1 MIYGQSPSNRI
12 EIPKLMSIRVALVE
26 DNNDLRMSMKS
37 LLKRSARLRVV
48 ADYPDAESALADL
61 VRQNPDVV
69 LMDVK
74 LPKMDGVECVRHLK
88 NLLPKVLVIM
98 LTIHDDN
105 DSLFNSILA
114 GADGFLLKDT
124 VPSRIVEA
132 IEEVCKGGSPMTPQ
146 IARRIV
152 QRFRKNGPEPAEMEN
167 LTPREREVLE
177 ELALGNR
184 YKEISDKL
192 GISLDGI
199 RFHIRGVYNKLHV
212 HSRTEAVLKFLKR

>member
-1 MIYGQSPSNRI
+1 
-12 EIPKLMSIRVALVE
+12 MSIRVALVE
-26 DNNDLRMSMKS
+26 DNDDLRMSMKS
-37 LLKRSARLRVV
+37 LLKRSPRLRVV
-48 ADYPDAESALADL
+48 ADYADAESALADIA
-61 VRQNPDVV
+61 RHKPEVV
-69 LMDVK
+69 LMDIK
-74 LPKMDGVECVRHLK
+74 LPKMDGVECVRALK
-88 NLLPKVLVIM
+88 SLLPTVLIIM

-124 VPSRIVEA
+124 VPARLLEA
-132 IEEVCKGGSPMTPQ
+132 IEEVRNGGSPITPQ

-152 QRFRKNGPEPAEMEN
+152 QRFRGTDPAPANVEN

-177 ELALGNR
+177 QLALGSR

-212 HSRTEAVLKFLKR
+212 HSRTEAVLKLLKR

>member
-1 MIYGQSPSNRI
+1 
-12 EIPKLMSIRVALVE
+12 MSIHVALVE
-26 DNNDLRMSMKS
+26 DNDDLRMSMKS
-37 LLKRSARLRVV
+37 LLKRSPRLRVV
-48 ADYPDAESALADL
+48 ADYPDAESALAD
-61 VRQNPDVV
+61 VVKQSPDVV
-69 LMDVK
+69 LMDVR
-74 LPKMDGVECVRHLK
+74 LPKMDGVECVRLLK
-88 NLLPKVLVIM
+88 NQLPEVLVIM

-124 VPSRIVEA
+124 APSRIVEA
-132 IEEVCKGGSPMTPQ
+132 IEEVSQGGSPMTPQ

-152 QRFRKNGPEPAEMEN
+152 QRFRHADPEPANVEK

-177 ELALGNR
+177 QLALGNR
-184 YKEISDKL
+184 YKEISDQL

>member
-1 MIYGQSPSNRI
+1 
-12 EIPKLMSIRVALVE
+12 MSIRVALVE
-26 DNNDLRMSMKS
+26 DNDDLRVSMKN
-37 LLKRSARLRVV
+37 LLKRSSRLRVV
-48 ADYPDAESALADL
+48 ADYADAESALADL
-61 VRQNPDVV
+61 ARHKPDVV

-74 LPKMDGVECVRHLK
+74 LRRMDGVDCVRHLK
-88 NLLPKVLVIM
+88 NLLPAVLIIM

-105 DSLFNSILA
+105 DSLFNSVLA

-124 VPSRIVEA
+124 LPSRLVEA
-132 IEEVCKGGSPMTPQ
+132 IEEVCQGGSPMTPQ

-152 QRFRKNGPEPAEMEN
+152 QRFRKTGSEPANVEN

-177 ELALGNR
+177 QLALGNR
-184 YKEISDKL
+184 YKEISDNL

>member
-1 MIYGQSPSNRI
+1 
-12 EIPKLMSIRVALVE
+12 MSTRVALVE
-26 DNNDLRMSMKS
+26 DNDELRRSMKR
-37 LLKRSARLRVV
+37 LLQRSPRLRVV
-48 ADYPDAESALADL
+48 ADYPDAESALADMAN
-61 VRQNPDVV
+61 QQPDVV
-69 LMDVK
+69 LMDIK
-74 LPKMDGVECVRHLK
+74 LPKMDGVECVRLLK
-88 NLLPKVLVIM
+88 ARLPDVLVVM
-98 LTIHDDN
+98 LTVHDDN
-105 DSLFNSILA
+105 DSLFNSILS

-124 VPSRIVEA
+124 VPSRLVEA
-132 IEEVCKGGSPMTPQ
+132 IEEVCNGGSPMTPQ

-152 QRFRKNGPEPAEMEN
+152 QRFRKPDSQPTTVEN

-177 ELALGNR
+177 QLALGNR

>member
-1 MIYGQSPSNRI
+1 
-12 EIPKLMSIRVALVE
+12 MSTRVALVE
-26 DNNDLRMSMKS
+26 DNDELRRSMKR
-37 LLKRSARLRVV
+37 LLQRSPRLQVV
-48 ADYPDAESALADL
+48 ADYPDAESALADMAN
-61 VRQNPDVV
+61 QQPDVV
-69 LMDVK
+69 LMDIK
-74 LPKMDGVECVRHLK
+74 LPKMDGVECVRLLK
-88 NLLPKVLVIM
+88 ARLPNVLVMM
-98 LTIHDDN
+98 LTVHDDN

-124 VPSRIVEA
+124 VPSRLVEA
-132 IEEVCKGGSPMTPQ
+132 IEEVRDGGSPMTPQ

-152 QRFRKNGPEPAEMEN
+152 QRFRRPDCEPTSVEN

-177 ELALGNR
+177 QLALGNR

-212 HSRTEAVLKFLKR
+212 HSRTEAVLKYLKR

>member
-1 MIYGQSPSNRI
+1 
-12 EIPKLMSIRVALVE
+12 MSIRVALVE
-26 DNNDLRMSMKS
+26 DNDDLRMSFKH
-37 LLKRSARLRVV
+37 LLERSPRLRIV

-61 VRQNPDVV
+61 ARHKPEVV

-74 LPKMDGVECVRHLK
+74 LPRMSGVECVRILK
-88 NLLPKVLVIM
+88 ELLPEVLIIM

-124 VPSRIVEA
+124 VPSRLVEA
-132 IEEVCKGGSPMTPQ
+132 IEEACKGGSPMTPQ

-152 QRFRKNGPEPAEMEN
+152 QRFRKSDPAPAPMEK
-167 LTPREREVLE
+167 LTPRELEVLE
-177 ELALGNR
+177 QLALGNR

-212 HSRTEAVLKFLKR
+212 HSRTEAVLKYLKRE

>member
-1 MIYGQSPSNRI
+1 MRI
-12 EIPKLMSIRVALVE
+12 SVALVE
-26 DNNDLRMSMKS
+26 DNDDLRMSMKN
-37 LLKRSARLRVV
+37 LLKRSPRLRVV
-48 ADYPDAESALADL
+48 ADYADAESTLADIA
-61 VRQNPDVV
+61 RHKPDVV

-74 LPKMDGVECVRHLK
+74 LPKMDGVECVRVLK
-88 NLLPKVLVIM
+88 GLMPTVVIIM
-98 LTIHDDN
+98 LTVHDDN

-124 VPSRIVEA
+124 VPSRLVEA
-132 IEEVCKGGSPMTPQ
+132 IEEVSHGGSPMTPQ

-152 QRFRKNGPEPAEMEN
+152 QRFRKSDPVPADMEN

-184 YKEISDKL
+184 YKEISDRL

-199 RFHIRGVYNKLHV
+199 RFHIRGVYQKLHV
-212 HSRTEAVLKFLKR
+212 HSRTEAVLKYLRR

>member
-1 MIYGQSPSNRI
+1 
-12 EIPKLMSIRVALVE
+12 MSIRVALVE
-26 DNNDLRMSMKS
+26 DNDDLRTSMKS

-48 ADYPDAESALADL
+48 ADYSDAESAPADL
-61 VRQNPDVV
+61 VRHKPDVV

-74 LPKMDGVECVRHLK
+74 LPRMDGVECARLLK
-88 NLLPKVLVIM
+88 SLLPTVLIIM

-105 DSLFNSILA
+105 DSLFNSVLA

-124 VPSRIVEA
+124 VPSRLVEA
-132 IEEVCKGGSPMTPQ
+132 IEEVCQGGSPMTPQ

-152 QRFRKNGPEPAEMEN
+152 QRFRKTGSEPANVEN

-177 ELALGNR
+177 QLALGNR

>member
-1 MIYGQSPSNRI
+1 MG
-12 EIPKLMSIRVALVE
+12 IRVALVE
-26 DNNDLRMSMKS
+26 DNDDLRMS
-37 LLKRSARLRVV
+37 LKRLLQRSPRLRVV
-48 ADYPDAESALADL
+48 ADYPDAESALADIAGQKL
-61 VRQNPDVV
+61 EVV

-74 LPKMDGVECVRHLK
+74 LPKMSGVECVRLLK
-88 NLLPKVLVIM
+88 DLLPEVLIIM

-124 VPSRIVEA
+124 VPSRLAEA

-152 QRFRKNGPEPAEMEN
+152 QRFRKTDTVPASVEN
-167 LTPREREVLE
+167 LTPRELEVLE
-177 ELALGNR
+177 QLALGNR

-212 HSRTEAVLKFLKR
+212 HSRTEAVLKYLKRE

>member
-1 MIYGQSPSNRI
+1 
-12 EIPKLMSIRVALVE
+12 MSIRVALVE
-26 DNNDLRMSMKS
+26 DNDDLRLSMKK
-37 LLKRSARLRVV
+37 LLQRSTRVRVV

-61 VRQNPDVV
+61 ARHKPDVV

-74 LPKMDGVECVRHLK
+74 LPKMDGVECVRLLK
-88 NLLPKVLVIM
+88 AILPGVLVVM
-98 LTIHDDN
+98 LTVHDDN

-124 VPSRIVEA
+124 VPSRLVEA
-132 IEEVCKGGSPMTPQ
+132 IEEVRNGGSPMTPQ

-152 QRFRKNGPEPAEMEN
+152 QRFRKGEPEPAIVES

-177 ELALGNR
+177 QLALGNR
-184 YKEISDKL
+184 YKEISDQL

>member
-1 MIYGQSPSNRI
+1 MC
-12 EIPKLMSIRVALVE
+12 IRVALVE
-26 DNNDLRMSMKS
+26 DNDDLRKSMKS
-37 LLKRSARLRVV
+37 LLQRSPSLRVV
-48 ADYPDAESALADL
+48 ADYPDAESALADM
-61 VRQNPDVV
+61 VRQGPDVV

-74 LPKMDGVECVRHLK
+74 LPKMDGVECVRQLK
-88 NLLPKVLVIM
+88 TLLPTVLVVM
-98 LTIHDDN
+98 LTVHDDN

-124 VPSRIVEA
+124 VPSRLVAA
-132 IEEVCKGGSPMTPQ
+132 IEEVRSGGSPMTPQ

-152 QRFRKNGPEPAEMEN
+152 QRFRKGDPEPAEMGN

-177 ELALGNR
+177 QLALGNR

>member
-1 MIYGQSPSNRI
+1 
-12 EIPKLMSIRVALVE
+12 MSIGVALVE
-26 DNNDLRMSMKS
+26 DNDELRMSMKS
-37 LLKRSARLRVV
+37 LLNRSARLRVV
-48 ADYPDAESALADL
+48 ADYADAESALADM
-61 VRQNPDVV
+61 VRHKPEVV

-74 LPKMDGVECVRHLK
+74 LPKMDGVECVRLLK
-88 NLLPKVLVIM
+88 GLLPKVLIIM

-124 VPSRIVEA
+124 VPSRLVAA
-132 IEEVCKGGSPMTPQ
+132 IEEVGNGGSPMTPQ

-152 QRFRKNGPEPAEMEN
+152 QRFRKNDVAPANMN
-167 LTPREREVLE
+167 SLTPREQEVLE
-177 ELALGNR
+177 QLALGNR

-199 RFHIRGVYNKLHV
+199 RFHIRGVYNKLQV
-212 HSRTEAVLKFLKR
+212 HSRTEAVLKYLKREV